1 MAKPRGK
8 QNQRVDIRTL
18 TQDFLHLASAVVAKI
33 SIDFHSGKEISKQDM
48 ELLTLFTSFTLTSRK
63 VQIERIKA
71 GIDTKQPQL
80 QSTQSMNRDNLRNI
94 LKLAS
99 SPEEPEA
106 EVDTIDECK

>member
-1 MAKPRGK
+1 MAKPK
-8 QNQRVDIRTL
+8 TQIKQRVDIRTL
-18 TQDFLHLASAVVAKI
+18 TQSFLQLASDVVNKI
-33 SIDFHSGKEISKQDM
+33 SIDYHSGKEISKQDM

-80 QSTQSMNRDNLRNI
+80 QSTQSMNANNLRNI

-99 SPEEPEA
+99 STEEPEA